1 MRISTQMMYDQN
13 MRGVTSAQSEWLRY
27 GEQMSTGKRVTKPS
41 DDPIAASQAV
51 VLSQAQAQNSQY
63 ATARTFATQ
72 KVSLEENV
80 LSQVTTAIQSAQEKI
95 VYAGNGT
102 LSDDDRASLAT
113 DLQGIRDQ
121 ILNLANSTDGNGRY
135 IFAGYKTESAPFVDG
150 VDAQGEPAVSYA
162 GGDQAVTQSVD
173 AARTMT
179 IGHTGTEIFN
189 HITSNAKPE
198 PDAADGTPTDS
209 ETDLFKMLDTAIA
222 ALNTPA
228 ADLDD
233 AGKQVL
239 SDAIDKTNRGLSNS
253 LNNVLTVRAELG
265 TQLSELDKL
274 DALGDDRALGQSQQ
288 MSDLVDVDWNSTISS
303 YVMQQAALQASYKAF
318 SDMQGMSLF
327 QLNK

>member
-1 MRISTQMMYDQN
+1 MRISTAMMYQQN
-13 MRGVTSAQSEWLRY
+13 MRGITNSQSEWLRY

-63 ATARTFATQ
+63 ALARTFATQ
-72 KVSLEENV
+72 KISLEENV
-80 LSQVTTAIQSAQEKI
+80 LGQVTTAIQSAQEKI

-113 DLQGIRDQ
+113 DLEGIRNQ

-135 IFAGYKTESAPFVDG
+135 IFAGYKTDSAPFSDVAG
-150 VDAQGEPAVSYA
+150 KITYG
-162 GGDQAVTQSVD
+162 GGDTAVVQSVD
-173 AARTMT
+173 ASRSMT
-179 IGHTGTEIFN
+179 VGHLGSEIFESL
-189 HITSNAKPE
+189 TSNAVPE
-198 PDAADGTPTDS
+198 PGAGTSEKSLFNMLDSAITTLRTPTEGLD
-209 ETDLFKMLDTAIA
+209 ETQK
-222 ALNTPA
+222 
-228 ADLDD
+228 ADLG
-233 AGKQVL
+233 A
-239 SDAIDKTNRGLSNS
+239 AIDKTNRGLKNS

-265 TQLSELDKL
+265 TQLNELDKL
-274 DALGDDRALGQSQQ
+274 DELGSDRALGQAQQ
-288 MSDLVDVDWNSTISS
+288 MSDLVDVDWNSAISS

>member
-1 MRISTQMMYDQN
+1 MRISTAMMYQQN
-13 MRGVTSAQSEWLRY
+13 MRGVTNSQSEWLRY

-63 ATARTFATQ
+63 ALARTFATQ

-80 LSQVTTAIQSAQEKI
+80 LGQVTTAIQSAQEKI

-113 DLQGIRDQ
+113 DLEGIRNQ

-135 IFAGYKTESAPFVDG
+135 IFAGYKTESAPF
-150 VDAQGEPAVSYA
+150 S
-162 GGDQAVTQSVD
+162 GGANSIAYTGGNQEVTQQVD
-173 AARTMT
+173 AARSMT
-179 IGHTGTEIFN
+179 IGHTGTQVFN
-189 HITSNAKPE
+189 SITSNAVPE
-198 PDAADGTPTDS
+198 PDGTDS
-209 ETDLFKMLDTAIA
+209 ETNIFNMLDSAIS
-222 ALNTPA
+222 ALKTPA
-228 ADLDD
+228 ADL
-233 AGKQVL
+233 
-239 SDAIDKTNRGLSNS
+239 SDVEKGAIDKTNRGLKNS

-274 DALGDDRALGQSQQ
+274 DELGSDRALGQSQQ
-288 MSDLVDVDWNSTISS
+288 MSDLVDVDWNSAISS

>member
-1 MRISTQMMYDQN
+1 MRISTAMMYQQN
-13 MRGVTSAQSEWLRY
+13 MRGVTNSQSEWLRY

-41 DDPIAASQAV
+41 DNPIAASQAV

-63 ATARTFATQ
+63 ALARTFATQ

-80 LSQVTTAIQSAQEKI
+80 LGQVTTAIQSAQEKI
-95 VYAGNGT
+95 VYANNGT

-113 DLQGIRDQ
+113 NLEGIRNQ
-121 ILNLANSTDGNGRY
+121 IMNLANSTDGNGRY
-135 IFAGYKTESAPFVDG
+135 IFAGYKTEAAPFSGTAGNVT
-150 VDAQGEPAVSYA
+150 YK
-162 GGDQAVTQSVD
+162 GGDTPVSQSVD

-179 IGHTGTEIFN
+179 IGHTGTQIFN
-189 HITSNAKPE
+189 SITSNAVPE
-198 PDAADGTPTDS
+198 PGNGTSETNLFNMLDSAVKTLRTPT
-209 ETDLFKMLDTAIA
+209 EG
-222 ALNTPA
+222 
-228 ADLDD
+228 LDD
-233 AGKQVL
+233 AGKADL
-239 SDAIDKTNRGLSNS
+239 TAAIDKTSRGLKNS

-274 DALGDDRALGQSQQ
+274 DELGNDRALGQAQQ
-288 MSDLVDVDWNSTISS
+288 MSNLVDVDWNSAISS

>member
-13 MRGVTSAQSEWLRY
+13 MRGVSNAQSEWLRY
-27 GEQMSTGKRVTKPS
+27 GEQMSTGKRVNRPS

-63 ATARTFATQ
+63 ALARTFATQ

-80 LSQVTTAIQSAQEKI
+80 LGQVTTALQTAQEKI
-95 VYAGNGT
+95 VYAANGT
-102 LSDDDRASLAT
+102 LSDDDRASLGT
-113 DLQGIRDQ
+113 ELEGIRNQ
-121 ILNLANSTDGNGRY
+121 LLNLANSTDGNGRY
-135 IFAGYKTESAPFVDG
+135 IFAGYKTESAPFVNNATSG
-150 VDAQGEPAVSYA
+150 VDYK
-162 GGDQAVTQSVD
+162 GGNTSITQTVD

-179 IGHTGTEIFN
+179 IGHTGTQVFN
-189 HITSNAKPE
+189 SISSNAVKE
-198 PDAADGTPTDS
+198 PDGSAS
-209 ETDLFKMLDTAIA
+209 ETDMFKMLDTAIA
-222 ALNTPA
+222 SLKKPV

-233 AGKQVL
+233 AGKAVEQAV
-239 SDAIDKTNRGLSNS
+239 IDKTNRGLKNS

-265 TQLSELDKL
+265 TQLNELDTL
-274 DALGDDRALGQSQQ
+274 DSLGDDRALGQTAQ
-288 MSDLVDVDWNSTISS
+288 MSSLVDADWNSTISS

>member
-1 MRISTQMMYDQN
+1 MRISTAMMYQQN
-13 MRGVTSAQSEWLRY
+13 MRGVSNAQSEWLRY

-63 ATARTFATQ
+63 ALARTFATQ

-80 LSQVTTAIQSAQEKI
+80 LGQVTTAIQSAQEKI
-95 VYAGNGT
+95 VYANNGT

-113 DLQGIRDQ
+113 DLEGIRNQ
-121 ILNLANSTDGNGRY
+121 IMNLANSTDGNGRY
-135 IFAGYKTESAPFVDG
+135 IFAGYKTEAAPFSGTAGNVT
-150 VDAQGEPAVSYA
+150 YI
-162 GGDQAVTQSVD
+162 GGDTPVSQSVD

-179 IGHTGTEIFN
+179 IGHTGTQIFN
-189 HITSNAKPE
+189 SITSNAVPE
-198 PDAADGTPTDS
+198 PGNGTSETNLFNMLDSAVKTLRTPT
-209 ETDLFKMLDTAIA
+209 EG
-222 ALNTPA
+222 
-228 ADLDD
+228 LDD
-233 AGKQVL
+233 AGKADL
-239 SDAIDKTNRGLSNS
+239 TAAIDKTSRGLKNS

-274 DALGDDRALGQSQQ
+274 DELGNDRALGQAQQ
-288 MSDLVDVDWNSTISS
+288 MSDLVDVDWNSAISS

>member
-27 GEQMSTGKRVTKPS
+27 GEQMSTGKRVNRPS

-51 VLSQAQAQNSQY
+51 VLSQAQSQNSQY
-63 ATARTFATQ
+63 ALARTFATQ

-80 LSQVTTAIQSAQEKI
+80 LGQVTTAIQSAQERI
-95 VYAGNGT
+95 VNAGNGT

-113 DLQGIRDQ
+113 DLEGIRNQ
-121 ILNLANSTDGNGRY
+121 ILNLANSTDGNGRF
-135 IFAGYKTESAPFVDG
+135 IFAGYKTESAPFVENATTG
-150 VDAQGEPAVSYA
+150 KVGYE
-162 GGDQAVTQSVD
+162 GGSTGITQTVD

-179 IGHTGTEIFN
+179 IGHTGKEVFN
-189 HITSNAKPE
+189 SVTSNAVKE
-198 PDAADGTPTDS
+198 PNGDAS
-209 ETDLFKMLDTAIA
+209 ETNLFEMLDSAIA
-222 ALNTPA
+222 SLKTPV

-233 AGKQVL
+233 AGKAVQAEV
-239 SDAIDKTNRGLSNS
+239 IDKTNRGLKNS

-265 TQLSELDKL
+265 TQLNELDKL
-274 DALGDDRALGQSQQ
+274 DSLGSDRALGQTTQ
-288 MSDLVDVDWNSTISS
+288 MSNLVDVDWNSTISS